1 MLNHSSRGTSTP
13 HKCTTQSQVLMRLL
27 ICLHSIRQSQEI
39 CEHTKTKWS
48 RINFIQNVSLIRK
61 VPFQHH
67 VTQVI
72 SSLRNAG
79 PKKKDSGNRTAA
91 TYLKR
96 LLSSNDGKLEINH
109 LEEFVRK
116 TTGVLLL
123 SSCWSLH
130 TWQQIR
136 NKCFVWK
143 LTSQINK
150 LV

>member
-39 CEHTKTKWS
+39 CEHTKAKWS

-61 VPFQHH
+61 VPFQRH

-72 SSLRNAG
+72 SSLRNTG
-79 PKKKDSGNRTAA
+79 PKKKDSGNWTAA
-91 TYLKR
+91 TYLKGF
-96 LLSSNDGKLEINH
+96 LSSNDGKLEINH
-109 LEEFVRK
+109 LEEVVRK

-123 SSCWSLH
+123 SSFWSLH

>member
-61 VPFQHH
+61 VPFQRH

-72 SSLRNAG
+72 SSLRKTG
-79 PKKKDSGNRTAA
+79 PKKKRQWQLDCCHLFERISQFKWWKTGNQSGQSSEKNYSCVAVVLILISTYRT
-91 TYLKR
+91 
-96 LLSSNDGKLEINH
+96 
-109 LEEFVRK
+109 
-116 TTGVLLL
+116 
-123 SSCWSLH
+123 
-130 TWQQIR
+130 IR

>member
-61 VPFQHH
+61 VPFQRH

-72 SSLRNAG
+72 SSLRNTG
-79 PKKKDSGNRTAA
+79 PKKKTVA
-91 TYLKR
+91 TG
-96 LLSSNDGKLEINH
+96 LLPLIWKDFSVQMMENWKSIIWKKLWEKLQVCCCCPHSDLYIHDNTKQM
-109 LEEFVRK
+109 L
-116 TTGVLLL
+116 
-123 SSCWSLH
+123 C
-130 TWQQIR
+130 
-136 NKCFVWK
+136 